1 MKIIKIVKKGSKYKI
16 YLENE
21 VIDTYDEIIIKYN
34 LLYKKELT
42 DDLIEKITK
51 ENNYYENYHKAMDFI
66 NKRLRSEYEVI
77 NYLNKRGCCEVDS
90 IIDKLKTIGL
100 INDEAFAKAY
110 VSDKINLSLD
120 GPDKIRNNLKKLKV
134 TDIYIDNAL
143 NNIDESI
150 FLQHIEKLI
159 NKKIKS
165 TKYTGYVL
173 KNKITLYLINLGYN
187 KALINKVLNNIE
199 LNNNIDD
206 EMEKIYKKLSL
217 KYNNEDLKLKLK
229 QKLYSKG
236 FSTEKINEFINEK
249 TWN

>member
-1 MKIIKIVKKGSKYKI
+1 MLITKIQKKGSKYKI
-16 YLENE
+16 YLDNE
-21 VIDTYDEIIIKYN
+21 VIDTYDEIILKYN

-42 DDLIEKITK
+42 DDLKEKIIK

-66 NKRLRSEYEVI
+66 NKRLRSEYEVL
-77 NYLNKRGCCEVDS
+77 NYLNKIDCHDSTS
-90 IIDKLKTIGL
+90 IIEKLKSIGL

-110 VSDKINLSLD
+110 VNDKINLSLD

-134 TDIYIDNAL
+134 DNDIIDKAL
-143 NNIDESI
+143 SNIDENI
-150 FLQHIEKLI
+150 ILEHIKKLI

-173 KNKITLYLINLGYN
+173 KNKITIYLINLGYS
-187 KALINKVLNNIE
+187 KYLINKVLDNME
-199 LNNNIDD
+199 LNNNLDG

-217 KYNNEDLKLKLK
+217 KYQDDELKLKLK

-236 FSTEKINEFINEK
+236 FSAEKINEFIN
-249 TWN
+249 NRL